1 MAMKKLGR
9 GLDALLGDFT
19 ATPPEGVVQA
29 DIYMIDTNA
38 DQPRKTFDEE
48 RLNELAES
56 LKRHGMVQPIIVHQ
70 NGERYTIVAGERRFR
85 AARLAG
91 FKTVPVIVK
100 QFDDAEIQ
108 EIALVENLQR
118 ESLNPIEEAAAIR
131 FLMQQHDLTQEEVS
145 SRLSKSRPAIANSL
159 RLLSLPD
166 SVQDMVKEGKLSA
179 GHGRALAAINGW
191 SVREIERKATKF
203 TNPELD
209 RVERESKKKRVRQ
222 TNDMYVAQE
231 KLREHLG
238 TKVTID
244 GSEKK
249 GKITIEYYT
258 RDGLEALYDALM
270 KL

>member
-1 MAMKKLGR
+1 M
-9 GLDALLGDFT
+9 
-19 ATPPEGVVQA
+19 
-29 DIYMIDTNA
+29 
-38 DQPRKTFDEE
+38 
-48 RLNELAES
+48 
-56 LKRHGMVQPIIVHQ
+56 
-70 NGERYTIVAGERRFR
+70 
-85 AARLAG
+85 
-91 FKTVPVIVK
+91 
-100 QFDDAEIQ
+100 
-108 EIALVENLQR
+108 
-118 ESLNPIEEAAAIR
+118 
-131 FLMQQHDLTQEEVS
+131 
-145 SRLSKSRPAIANSL
+145 SKSRPAIANSL

-179 GHGRALAAINGW
+179 GHGRALAAIKDEAAVRRLAGDAAINGW

-209 RVERESKKKRVRQ
+209 KVERESKKKRVRQ